1 MLLDL
6 LSTVFFNEPPSTEI
20 NTRRVDHLYQD
31 RHESGVRFFLH
42 YGDMTDSTSLIR
54 LIDTVQPTEIY
65 NLAAQSHVQVSF
77 ETTEYTAN
85 TAAKTGRATCRE
97 RVLQYVEI
105 SVVAV

>member
-20 NTRRVDHLYQD
+20 YTRRVDHLYQD

-77 ETTEYTAN
+77 ETPEYTAN
-85 TAAKTGRATCRE
+85 TDALGTLRLQIGRAH
-97 RVLQYVEI
+97 V
-105 SVVAV
+105 